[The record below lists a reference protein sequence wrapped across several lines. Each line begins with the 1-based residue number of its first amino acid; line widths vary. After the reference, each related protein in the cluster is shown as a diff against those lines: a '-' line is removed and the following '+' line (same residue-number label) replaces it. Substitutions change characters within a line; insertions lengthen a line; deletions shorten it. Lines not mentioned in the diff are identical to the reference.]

1 MNPSFIYF
9 DLDNTL
15 LDHNSAE
22 EKAQQAIYKNNP
34 ELQTVSMKQ
43 WLETY
48 QAINHQLWLKYQ
60 SGEIDRFEL
69 QRSRFHDSMAELGM
83 DTVRSNYI
91 GDSYM
96 QNYRDYWNWIE
107 GAKEALEVISQKY
120 QTGIITNGFRETQN
134 LKFEKLNIRKYC
146 SHLVISEE
154 VGELKPHPK
163 VFDHATE
170 LAGVERDQIL
180 YIGDSHS
187 SDITGGYNAGWKTAW
202 YTGKI
207 SRNGEAKIADL
218 EFDNFDD
225 LIEFLDSK

>member
-1 MNPSFIYF
+1 MKPSFIYF

-15 LDHNSAE
+15 LDHNKAE
-22 EKAQQAIYKNNP
+22 EKAHQAVYQSTP
-34 ELQTVSMKQ
+34 ELQKVPIEK

-69 QRSRFHDSMAELGM
+69 QRGRFRNSMEELGM
-83 DTVRSNYI
+83 DYTRSKEI

-96 QNYRDYWNWIE
+96 QQYREHWNWIE
-107 GAKEALEVISQKY
+107 GAREALETISSRFE
-120 QTGIITNGFRETQN
+120 TGIITNGFRETQN
-134 LKFEKLNIRKYC
+134 LKFDKLEIRQYC
-146 SHLVISEE
+146 SHLIISEE

-170 LAGVERDQIL
+170 LAGVDRDKIL

-207 SRNGEAKIADL
+207 TRNGEARIADL
-218 EFDNFDD
+218 EFEEFGE
-225 LIEFLDSK
+225 LIGFLDRA